1 MLIRLL
7 SPCDI
12 VTLNSDSKL
21 CGISLFPH
29 SWHTHPSPVT
39 NQGLRVSKYT
49 QNNASSRPPDPAILS
64 SNSAMKSSF
73 SVSTIARLQLFVHL
87 SGGQIPSPASGLG
100 IRISSELIPD
110 IARYHWHF
118 SLQMICKTVQ
128 QCPWLNSRKIHT
140 IIARSFES
148 VLQFGKFWR
157 PLRVWNC
164 YFVKR
169 RNLPVN
175 SKWRMILFISTWN

>member
-1 MLIRLL
+1 MTSSHSILTPNCVVFLYSHIL
-7 SPCDI
+7 DI
-12 VTLNSDSKL
+12 L
-21 CGISLFPH
+21 PAR
-29 SWHTHPSPVT
+29 PSPT
-39 NQGLRVSKYT
+39 KGSGSQNT
-49 QNNASSRPPDPAILS
+49 QNNAFSRPPDPAILS

-87 SGGQIPSPASGLG
+87 SGGQIPSPASGFG

-118 SLQMICKTVQ
+118 SLQMICKTVRQ
-128 QCPWLNSRKIHT
+128 WPWLNSRKIHA